1 MANDFRSARFWA
13 QELIEKAL
21 FDGARAADATM
32 GNGHD
37 AQWLCELVGESG
49 RVFAFDVQPEA
60 VARTRQRLTDAGVL
74 LPCPGCGGDNVVD
87 WYRYN
92 EVWYQCDDCG
102 WQGKIVYSEGF
113 ADTEQTKKARRAWN
127 TRAPIL
133 SESELKK
140 LEETI

>member
-21 FDGARAADATM
+21 FDGARAVDATM

-60 VARTRQRLTDAGVL
+60 VARTRQRLTDAGLMSRAELFCMGHERMAEAVDGEVDAIVFNL
-74 LPCPGCGGDNVVD
+74 GWLP
-87 WYRYN
+87 
-92 EVWYQCDDCG
+92 
-102 WQGKIVYSEGF
+102 
-113 ADTEQTKKARRAWN
+113 ARSMA
-127 TRAPIL
+127 
-133 SESELKK
+133 
-140 LEETI
+140 

>member
-21 FDGARAADATM
+21 FDGARAVDATM

-60 VARTRQRLTDAGVL
+60 VARTRQRLTDAGL
-74 LPCPGCGGDNVVD
+74 RDHTGRNHAGRRERGAGAAEGG
-87 WYRYN
+87 RP
-92 EVWYQCDDCG
+92 
-102 WQGKIVYSEGF
+102 
-113 ADTEQTKKARRAWN
+113 ADHLRLSRPRRGRAGTGGADRLGERSRRKALRRSAW
-127 TRAPIL
+127 R
-133 SESELKK
+133 ERV
-140 LEETI
+140 

>member
-1 MANDFRSARFWA
+1 MTAERR
-13 QELIEKAL
+13 AL
-21 FDGARAADATM
+21 LGDR
-32 GNGHD
+32 
-37 AQWLCELVGESG
+37 
-49 RVFAFDVQPEA
+49 EA
-60 VARTRQRLTDAGVL
+60 SKRLSEAGVL

-133 SESELKK
+133 SD
-140 LEETI
+140 EEMEMLNGKENP

>member
-1 MANDFRSARFWA
+1 MDDIK
-13 QELIEKAL
+13 LAL
-21 FDGARAADATM
+21 LGSEEAA
-32 GNGHD
+32 
-37 AQWLCELVGESG
+37 
-49 RVFAFDVQPEA
+49 
-60 VARTRQRLTDAGVL
+60 QRLTDAGVL

-92 EVWYQCDDCG
+92 EVWYQ

-133 SESELKK
+133 SD
-140 LEETI
+140 EEMEMLNGKENP

>member
-1 MANDFRSARFWA
+1 MDDIK
-13 QELIEKAL
+13 LAL
-21 FDGARAADATM
+21 LGNKDAAK
-32 GNGHD
+32 
-37 AQWLCELVGESG
+37 
-49 RVFAFDVQPEA
+49 
-60 VARTRQRLTDAGVL
+60 RLTDAGVL

-133 SESELKK
+133 SD
-140 LEETI
+140 EEMEMLNGKENP